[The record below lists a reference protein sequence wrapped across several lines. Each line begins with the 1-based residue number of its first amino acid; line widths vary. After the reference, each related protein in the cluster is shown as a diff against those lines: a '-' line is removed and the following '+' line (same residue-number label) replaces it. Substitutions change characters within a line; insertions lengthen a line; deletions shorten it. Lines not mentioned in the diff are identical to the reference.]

1 MLWFWVSV
9 SLIILV
15 VGIGLWR
22 VGLTTSAIRH
32 ARRIEKDLDGL
43 RILLVALSLNQLSIK
58 TMPEEEPEL
67 MFDELFTDFI
77 LRHFYRTR
85 PAEQKWQQLR
95 EPTLTLVSNGSPETI
110 STVFA
115 KLSEPKTQLLKDSAT
130 LNLTWGAGLF
140 AIGVFLMTLLG
151 LFAG

>member
-1 MLWFWVSV
+1 MLWFWISV
-9 SLIILV
+9 SLTILV

-22 VGLTTSAIRH
+22 VGLAISAIHH
-32 ARRIEKDLDGL
+32 AGRIERNLEGL
-43 RILLVALSLNQLSIK
+43 RTLLVASSLTQVSTK
-58 TMPEEEPEL
+58 TKPKGEPEL

-95 EPTLTLVSNGSPETI
+95 DPTLTLVSNHGPETI
-110 STVFA
+110 ANVFV
-115 KLSEPKTQLLKDSAT
+115 KLNKPTTQLLKDNAT
-130 LNLTWGAGLF
+130 LNLALGAGLF
-140 AIGVFLMTLLG
+140 AISIFLMTLLG

>member
-1 MLWFWVSV
+1 MLWFWISV
-9 SLIILV
+9 SLVSLV

-22 VGLTTSAIRH
+22 VGSTISAIRH
-32 ARRIEKDLDGL
+32 ARRIERDLDGL
-43 RILLVALSLNQLSIK
+43 RTLLVALSLNQLSTK
-58 TMPEEEPEL
+58 TMPEGEPEL
-67 MFDELFTDFI
+67 MFDELFTDLI

-85 PAEQKWQQLR
+85 PSEEKWQQLR
-95 EPTLTLVSNGSPETI
+95 EPTLALVSSRGPETI
-110 STVFA
+110 STILA

-151 LFAG
+151 LFAV